1 MSRLA
6 AIRYARQH
14 GTWRLWLARIMER
27 RPIKVAAGEPTRSI
41 GRRFDR
47 ESSSIFSVISPT
59 GGIRSPDRHRAKRA
73 LSFSEREEISRWLSM
88 RRSLRSITRH
98 LGRSVSIVSRK
109 ASRNGGVERYRAA
122 GSDQAA
128 WDRARRP
135 KLCKLACRFL
145 EADSIRCAKAKCSA
159 IASRFSPRQ
168 WEMSLV
174 GSYREPLR
182 EKVRS
187 SASSC
192 RTRGYVARAASMS
205 GCSSATLG
213 HQRAGR
219 EIRR

>member
-14 GTWRLWLARIMER
+14 GTWRLGLARIMER
-27 RPIKVAAGEPTRSI
+27 RPIKVAAGEPMSSI

-47 ESSSIFSVISPT
+47 ESSSIFSVISPN
-59 GGIRSPDRHRAKRA
+59 GGIRSPDRPRAKRA
-73 LSFSEREEISRWLSM
+73 LSFRFLDGSACAARC
-88 RRSLRSITRH
+88 
-98 LGRSVSIVSRK
+98 GRSRDIWDDLYRSSAAKSVAIEDATGLLGQLRPAGIGHGVPSF
-109 ASRNGGVERYRAA
+109 ASWLAA
-122 GSDQAA
+122 V
-128 WDRARRP
+128 
-135 KLCKLACRFL
+135 L
-145 EADSIRCAKAKCSA
+145 EADSIRRAKVKCSA
-159 IASRFSPRQ
+159 IASRFSPGQ

-174 GSYREPLR
+174 GSYRESLR
-182 EKVRS
+182 EKVPS

-213 HQRAGR
+213 HQATKRAGR